1 MLDWITLAT
10 TILSVLAGG
19 GWLTSRWMR
28 RKEQEK
34 HNVELEH
41 ARAEADALRQRTEL
55 DYTKEVL
62 EIYSAHIVQ
71 PLQNQI
77 NEVRNR
83 LERDEEA
90 ITMAFSCRLYPD
102 CPVIIKLQSQTISRA
117 VASDGALQDNQP

>member
-1 MLDWITLAT
+1 MLDWLNVLSG
-10 TILSVLAGG
+10 ILTVFAGG

-34 HNVELEH
+34 HNVELER
-41 ARAEADALRQRTEL
+41 ARAEADALRQRNEL

-83 LERDEEA
+83 LERDEEG
-90 ITMAFSCRLYPD
+90 IKMAFSCRLYPD
-102 CPVIIKLQSQTISRA
+102 CPVIIKLQSQTISRP